1 MSADTY
7 ISPNPSIEVV
17 KTYTVSDDNP
27 DGQTGEGDTITYTIV
42 VENTGNVN
50 LTGVTI
56 TDTITDGNDVGLTL
70 TSGPT
75 FAGLQ
80 MLVH

>member
-1 MSADTY
+1 MMVILQMIILRADTY

-42 VENTGNVN
+42 VENTGNGQPHWSWYN
-50 LTGVTI
+50 
-56 TDTITDGNDVGLTL
+56 
-70 TSGPT
+70 
-75 FAGLQ
+75 
-80 MLVH
+80 